1 MLKIQK
7 KGKAQIKSQNRV
19 RVFREILKRNG
30 ISRSQL
36 EKLLSLSAPSVTRVV
51 EDLIKAGLICEEGTE
66 QTFVGRRPILL
77 NVKKNAYYSIGIN
90 MSNTKLYICI
100 TNLGDETIY
109 ADKAEIDGLKSGG
122 ELLAVMDECVD
133 KAMKTAGIKEEQVLA
148 VGVASRG
155 TVNRER
161 GSLVRFVQDQE
172 EIGIKEHL
180 KERFDCHILVEN
192 NVTVD
197 LKYEYMGRVEPNHD
211 LVYIFVDEGVGG
223 SIICNGEV
231 VSGEHNMAS
240 RFAHMLVVPGGALC
254 NCGKRGHLEGYVSKL
269 AIEAEYKL
277 VKELENTVS
286 LEEICRKANEGEEDA
301 RQILDQALDKL
312 AVAVTQLLLILNP
325 GTIVVYGDIF
335 EFYDGVTDK
344 LKDKVGRLV
353 FSRQIS
359 DINWVIRDK
368 SKVQIENSVA
378 HLAVESA
385 LATSVV

>member
-1 MLKIQK
+1 
-7 KGKAQIKSQNRV
+7 
-19 RVFREILKRNG
+19 
-30 ISRSQL
+30 
-36 EKLLSLSAPSVTRVV
+36 
-51 EDLIKAGLICEEGTE
+51 
-66 QTFVGRRPILL
+66 
-77 NVKKNAYYSIGIN
+77 
-90 MSNTKLYICI
+90 
-100 TNLGDETIY
+100 
-109 ADKAEIDGLKSGG
+109 
-122 ELLAVMDECVD
+122 
-133 KAMKTAGIKEEQVLA
+133 
-148 VGVASRG
+148 
-155 TVNRER
+155 
-161 GSLVRFVQDQE
+161 
-172 EIGIKEHL
+172 
-180 KERFDCHILVEN
+180 
-192 NVTVD
+192 
-197 LKYEYMGRVEPNHD
+197 
-211 LVYIFVDEGVGG
+211 
-223 SIICNGEV
+223 
-231 VSGEHNMAS
+231 MAS